1 MSIVKSL
8 KTGLSICIFLAVAC
22 PLLSAESQRVTS
34 IELTPHARRAID
46 RALNYLASE
55 QKPDG
60 SWGKERYWVANTAL
74 STLAFMVQ
82 GHVPGQGRYGQN
94 LERGISYLVSQA
106 GKRSDGYI
114 VDSSSGTFYQH
125 ALAGL
130 WRKLGGSQKMCK
142 LDLQCEP
149 VQA

>member
-22 PLLSAESQRVTS
+22 SILSAESQRVTS

-94 LERGISYLVSQA
+94 LEMHQCQ
-106 GKRSDGYI
+106 RS
-114 VDSSSGTFYQH
+114 
-125 ALAGL
+125 
-130 WRKLGGSQKMCK
+130 R
-142 LDLQCEP
+142 
-149 VQA
+149 

>member
-74 STLAFMVQ
+74 STLALWCRDMC
-82 GHVPGQGRYGQN
+82 PGR
-94 LERGISYLVSQA
+94 A
-106 GKRSDGYI
+106 GMGKI
-114 VDSSSGTFYQH
+114 WKEEFH
-125 ALAGL
+125 IL
-130 WRKLGGSQKMCK
+130 
-142 LDLQCEP
+142 
-149 VQA
+149 